1 MAALPR
7 YAVLGNP
14 IAHSKSPQIH
24 QYFAQQEGV
33 SIEYERILVE
43 PNGFAQA
50 MAAFFAEG
58 GQGANVTVP
67 FKTDAYQ
74 WVDTLSERART
85 AGAVNTIIRLANGQF
100 LGDNTDGMGLVNDMV
115 QQHGMTLRE
124 KKILLLGAGGAV
136 RGVIQPIL
144 AQQPVG
150 LTLANRTFAK
160 AQALAAQF
168 DIEACPLT
176 DLPTQ
181 YYDIVINGTSGS
193 LQGEVP
199 AIAPAVL
206 SQCELAYD
214 MVYGN
219 EPTAFLR
226 FAQAQGVKHLADGLG
241 MLVAQAAYAYQLW
254 RGFTPDIAPVVQAM
268 RKQVQSC

>member
-43 PNGFAQA
+43 PNAFAQA

-74 WVDTLSERART
+74 WVDTLSERAHT

-115 QQHGMTLRE
+115 QQHGMALRE

-144 AQQPVG
+144 AQQPAG

-168 DIEACPLT
+168 DIEACALT